1 MDQKKLLLSPE
12 ETCEAI
18 GVKRSTLF
26 KMLDAGKIRSIKI
39 GRLRRIPVQSIHQYI
54 ERQVAAQ
61 VGEMEEG
68 L

>member
-26 KMLDAGKIRSIKI
+26 KMLDAGEISSIKV
-39 GRLRRIPVQSIHQYI
+39 GRLRRIPFLSHWLSLCLCASALKIRSVS
-54 ERQVAAQ
+54 
-61 VGEMEEG
+61 
-68 L
+68 